1 MQHSPDP
8 HAAGASRA
16 LVDCCEEL
24 FQYVMRVNRACKLD
38 PASHPQ
44 PDTVRA
50 DLQRLLA
57 DAQGCASKDPVM
69 ARAME
74 HTRLAL
80 YFFVDSMLLSGTWS
94 HAGRWKPLQY
104 DLNERGG
111 DDKFWELF
119 DAALARSGE
128 DADQAVEVFYT
139 MVGLGFTGSYEG
151 MHDLLRDR
159 MNQAWARVQKRMG
172 SVERRLSPE
181 AYAYTRE
188 ETLNL
193 NPAGSLLR
201 CGLILLIGLATL
213 IGATW
218 AVVNQARDEVRQITN
233 TLADRTPAQ
242 EGGN

>member
-1 MQHSPDP
+1 MRLNR
-8 HAAGASRA
+8 ASR
-16 LVDCCEEL
+16 
-24 FQYVMRVNRACKLD
+24 LD
-38 PASHPQ
+38 AASHPQ
-44 PDTVRA
+44 PDAVRA

-57 DAQGCASKDPVM
+57 DTQGCASRDPVM

-80 YFFVDSMLLSGTWS
+80 YFFVDSMLLSSGWT
-94 HAGRWKPLQY
+94 HATRWKPLQY
-104 DLNERGG
+104 ELNEHGG

-159 MNQAWARVQKRMG
+159 MNQAWSRVQSRMG

-201 CGLILLIGLATL
+201 AGVILLVGLLTL

-218 AVVNQARDEVRQITN
+218 AVVNESRKEVRQITE
-233 TLADRTPAQ
+233 TLADRTPDA
-242 EGGN
+242 EAGR